1 MATHL
6 PAFAGSSPYLF
17 PPSPAPSVADGA
29 LSTVVTDAQDD
40 FLRGLLRPVAAMAL
54 VFVAMLISWREGI
67 GLEKEMLVAVVR
79 SFVQL
84 IGIGFA
90 LQFVFAQKGFALILL
105 SISIM
110 VRNRFRMCR
119 RTGAVD

>member
-1 MATHL
+1 MAAPL
-6 PAFAGSSPYLF
+6 SAFVGSVPYPP
-17 PPSPAPSVADGA
+17 PPSVGMVAN
-29 LSTVVTDAQDD
+29 DAQDD

-67 GLEKEMLVAVVR
+67 GLEKEMLVAVLR

-90 LQFVFAQKGFALILL
+90 LQFVFAQKGWGLILL
-105 SISIM
+105 SISVM
-110 VRNRFRMCR
+110 VSGF
-119 RTGAVD
+119 